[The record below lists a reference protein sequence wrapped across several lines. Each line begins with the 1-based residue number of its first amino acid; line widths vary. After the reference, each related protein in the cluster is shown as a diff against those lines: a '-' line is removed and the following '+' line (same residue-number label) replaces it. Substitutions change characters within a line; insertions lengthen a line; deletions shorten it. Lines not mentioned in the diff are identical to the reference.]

1 MGATSVTGVSGPGA
15 AYPGIKGPGNNRNFH
30 VPQICPHVVAA
41 GEVALVAGAATVT
54 FPAPLAGS
62 ETGYVVMLTPVAA
75 NLTTVSAKTDD
86 GDGNFA
92 SFAIAG
98 TGTDTVGYM
107 VVKAGLGLDVSA

>member
-54 FPAPLAGS
+54 FPAALSGS
-62 ETGYVVMLTPVAA
+62 ESDYVVLLTPKAT
-75 NLTTVSAKTDD
+75 NLASVSAKTDD
-86 GDGNFA
+86 ADGNFA
-92 SFAIAG
+92 SFAVAG
-98 TGTDTVGYM
+98 TGTDEVGYM